1 GRAATRRARRR
12 ARPPGRRGRRG
23 RRGYRAAAGT
33 ARGPRGSGRA
43 PGTAARGDRAHVLRR
58 PVAIR
63 HRGTALPAPGYR
75 EVPGPARHAATP
87 CGVDGGPHVN
97 QRPDHEEIDALLAL
111 RALGGIEP
119 DDDRRLEAA
128 MATHGPQ
135 CPECRRLE
143 RAHAEVA
150 ARLAVALDPS
160 ELPDGLE
167 DRVVSELRRSRPRP
181 RRGLPIRRIAAVA
194 AAAVLAFA
202 AGWAARGIGGPA
214 IPETLAGSRV
224 VVLRGSEAHLSV
236 AYRPGRSGAFLFGS
250 DLPAAPSGRV
260 YELWIIRGG
269 RPIP

>member
-1 GRAATRRARRR
+1 
-12 ARPPGRRGRRG
+12 
-23 RRGYRAAAGT
+23 
-33 ARGPRGSGRA
+33 
-43 PGTAARGDRAHVLRR
+43 
-58 PVAIR
+58 
-63 HRGTALPAPGYR
+63 
-75 EVPGPARHAATP
+75 
-87 CGVDGGPHVN
+87 VN

-269 RPIP
+269 RPIPQTCFEPHGAGGAVLEFVDAEPRSGDTIAVTVEPSACPSAPTSEPVLSAPIGPV